1 MNKKRCFAPV
11 CLLLFVALILTGCGG
26 ETFDKTNA
34 QEKALIPEYRLTAV
48 FTDRNGEE
56 LREKMF

>member
-26 ETFDKTNA
+26 ETFDKTA
-34 QEKALIPEYRLTAV
+34 EDGDIAARIEKNVAAYLATR
-48 FTDRNGEE
+48 
-56 LREKMF
+56 K